1 VFDAAREPLAPEA
14 AGWVFRSD
22 APAPPPP
29 APRPAADAPRPAQS
43 VSSVD
48 RLLSPVGLA
57 LTILLAPLGRSGRPR
72 PPR

>member
-14 AGWVFRSD
+14 AGWVFRS
-22 APAPPPP
+22 
-29 APRPAADAPRPAQS
+29 DAPRPAQS